1 MNGLRAKLSLV
12 VVLLLGLVPAY
23 SGAAQDNAATPVPD
37 SAPVG
42 VLAEFEID
50 EVANPHAEVW
60 FMRAQLEPDGSLP
73 LGVQNGQTVL
83 YVESGTLQVEA
94 EVFVVGGETNEA
106 GGPDVT
112 LGTWSTSLDVGGSLM
127 VTRNTDA
134 TLRNT
139 SGETTTFL
147 ILFMYPAMEEGQN
160 SQLEEP
166 VGLTQTGL
174 SIGAAEFYPAP
185 ATVVVERV
193 VVEPGESLQNVT
205 LPAQGEEPDP
215 GWMGIDLGTI
225 ETGSADLEFAQRSYE
240 TITWLPMVP
249 DEFPQPE
256 QVELTGTTSL
266 EQGESYSA
274 FGSVITVTN
283 TGEEPL
289 TILRVIVTPHMG
301 P

>member
-1 MNGLRAKLSLV
+1 MNGLRAKLSLL
-12 VVLLLGLVPAY
+12 VVLLLGLSPAFAV
-23 SGAAQDNAATPVPD
+23 AAQDTAATPAQD

-60 FMRAQLEPDGSLP
+60 FMRAELEPDGSLP
-73 LGVQNGQTVL
+73 LGVQYGQTIL

-94 EVFVVGGETNEA
+94 EVFVIGRDTNEA

-112 LGTWSTSLDVGGSLM
+112 LGTWSTTLDVGGSLM
-127 VTRNTDA
+127 VARNTDA

-147 ILFMYPAMEEGQN
+147 MLLMYPAMDEGQN
-160 SQLEEP
+160 AELDEP

-174 SIGAAEFYPAP
+174 SIGAAEFYPAA
-185 ATVVVERV
+185 ATVVLERV
-193 VVEPGESLQNVT
+193 VVEPGGSVENVA
-205 LPAQGEEPDP
+205 LPEQGQDPDP
-215 GWMGIDLGTI
+215 GWMGIDLGTV
-225 ETGSADLEFAQRSYE
+225 ETGSADLEFTQRSYD

-256 QVELTGTTSL
+256 QVLLTGSTSL
-266 EQGESYSA
+266 EQGESYST
-274 FGSVITVTN
+274 FGSVITLTN
-283 TGEEPL
+283 TGDEPL
-289 TILRVIVTPHMG
+289 TILRVIVSPHMG